1 MKRGVSASE
10 TPGSSARAAGTA
22 AWTAA
27 LMIAQQVGAKATRDA
42 LFLSHFA
49 PSALPAVMGA
59 GAVLGIGTALVSGR
73 WLARV
78 GPSRCVP
85 WLFGLNAAAFAGEY
99 LAASSA
105 PAQVAIV
112 LYLHVASLAAVAAS
126 GFWSAIN
133 ERFDPYTAKRVI
145 GRIGAGA
152 TLGGVLGGLA
162 TERLG
167 RMLPLGEMLLGFALL
182 NALTATGAWL
192 LRDHPDARAG
202 RAPARSEPALR
213 VLRRTPYLRDLAL
226 LVALLAVAD
235 TLVDYVF
242 KAEAGRALGQG
253 PALLAFFALF
263 YTASSIVTF
272 ALQWGLN
279 RKALE
284 RLGLGGAVALLPG
297 TILLTSAIGVA
308 APGLGSAGALRGL
321 SAVLESSLYRSGYEL
336 LFTPL
341 APAAKRATKAL
352 LDVAISRAGTI
363 AGSAVVVA
371 TLALWPAFAHPSLL
385 IACAVL
391 SAGALVL
398 SMRLHAGYVAQ
409 LAHSLRAGVVQLD
422 ERDVVD
428 PATRRTLAESV
439 ATLDRAE
446 LLRKLEEFKRSSLVP
461 AAPIAAA
468 APDQPAAPQ
477 VAGSG
482 GEPAPGWIA
491 RAAALASGDRA
502 RVRAALAEPLAPEL
516 IAPALALLANDA
528 FATEIGAALKTVAPR
543 HTGQLLDA
551 LLDRDRP
558 LALRR
563 RLPPLLEQVR
573 GERVQRG
580 LLAALG
586 DEAFAVRA
594 RAAQALVRVVE
605 HEGGSA
611 LSEAEIWNV
620 VRRELDRSEAGETA
634 VPAASDPP
642 RSLKTTPDSATP
654 RAATPNAVTP
664 SSAPHAPH
672 LIELLFALFGVCL
685 EREAV
690 ALSLQAILG
699 DDSRLRGTALEYLDN
714 VLPPDV
720 RERVWPF
727 LRAAR
732 SERPKRATQAIVQEL
747 LTSSTHLRVR
757 R

>member
-1 MKRGVSASE
+1 VSASAN
-10 TPGSSARAAGTA
+10 PGSSSRAAGTA
-22 AWTAA
+22 ALTAA
-27 LMIAQQVGAKATRDA
+27 LMIAQQVGAKAARDA

-59 GAVLGIGTALVSGR
+59 AAVLGIGTALVSGR

-85 WLFGLNAAAFAGEY
+85 WLFGLNAATFAGEY
-99 LAASSA
+99 LFALPA
-105 PAQVAIV
+105 PAQVAVV
-112 LYLHVASLAAVAAS
+112 LYLHVASIGAVAAS

-133 ERFDPYTAKRVI
+133 ERFDPYKAKRVI

-167 RMLPLGEMLLGFALL
+167 RMLPIGEMLLGFALL
-182 NALTATGAWL
+182 NALTAAGAWL
-192 LRDHPDARAG
+192 LRDSAEARTG
-202 RAPARSEPALR
+202 RAPEPGEPGVR
-213 VLRRTPYLRDLAL
+213 VLGRTPYLRDLAL
-226 LVALLAVAD
+226 LVGLLAVAD

-253 PALLAFFALF
+253 EGLLAFFALF
-263 YTASSIVTF
+263 YTLSSLLTF
-272 ALQWGLN
+272 ALQWVAS

-284 RLGLGGAVALLPG
+284 RLGLGGSVALLPG
-297 TILLTSAIGVA
+297 SILLTSAIGIA
-308 APGLGSAGALRGL
+308 APGLVAVGALRGL

-363 AGSAVVVA
+363 AGSGVAVA
-371 TLALWPAFAHPSLL
+371 TLALWPAVAHPLL
-385 IACAVL
+385 LATCAVL
-391 SAGALVL
+391 SAGALML
-398 SMRLHAGYVAQ
+398 SLRLHAGYVAQ

-422 ERDVVD
+422 EREVVD

-446 LLRKLEEFKRSSLVP
+446 LLRKLEELKRTSLIP
-461 AAPIAAA
+461 AAPIASASAGAGAGEAA
-468 APDQPAAPQ
+468 GA
-477 VAGSG
+477 
-482 GEPAPGWIA
+482 GEPVAPAWIA
-491 RAAALASGDRA
+491 RATALASGERA
-502 RVRAALAEPLAPEL
+502 RVGAALREPLEPEL
-516 IAPALALLANDA
+516 IAPALALLADDA
-528 FATEIGAALKTVAPR
+528 LAPEVSNALRAVAPR
-543 HTGQLLDA
+543 CSGQLLDA
-551 LLDRDRP
+551 LLDRERP

-563 RLPPLLEQVR
+563 RLPKILEAAS

-586 DEAFAVRA
+586 DDAFAVRA
-594 RAAQALVRVVE
+594 RAAQALAAVVE
-605 HEGGSA
+605 HGGGSA
-611 LSEAEIWNV
+611 LSEAEIWHA
-620 VRRELDRSEAGETA
+620 VRRELERSEAGESV

-642 RSLKTTPDSATP
+642 PSEIA
-654 RAATPNAVTP
+654 TP

-747 LTSSTHLRVR
+747 LTSSAHVRVR